1 MKCEA
6 SGERS
11 AMYNTEAVPGSAELI
26 FYIEMDPPP
35 ALPPKPAKPMSPLC
49 NNKDGCTAL
58 QDAEW
63 YWGDI
68 SREEVNDKLRDM
80 PDGTFLVR
88 DASTK
93 MQGDYTLT
101 LRKGGNNKL
110 IKIYHRDGKY
120 GFSDPLTFR
129 SVVEL
134 ISHYRHESLAQ
145 YNPKLDVKLLYPVS
159 RYQQDQLVKE
169 DNIEAVG
176 KKLQEYHG
184 QFQEKSREYD
194 GLYEEYT
201 KTSQEIQMKR
211 TAIEAFNETIKI
223 FEEQCHSQE
232 RFSKEFLERSQRE
245 SGDKEMERIIIN
257 YEKLKSRLGE
267 IHDSKLRLEQ
277 DLKTQALDNREIDKK
292 MNSIKPDLIQLRKI
306 RDQYLVWLNH
316 KGVRQKRIN
325 EWLGIRNES
334 IDDPYFMSEEEEPLP
349 HYDEKT
355 WFVGDLN
362 RIQAEELLRGKADG
376 AFLIRESSKKG
387 CYACSVV
394 ADGDVKHCVIYSTS
408 RGYGFAEPYNLYSTL
423 KELVLHYQHTSLVQH
438 NDSLNV
444 RLAHPV
450 YAHTSSLCR

>member
-1 MKCEA
+1 
-6 SGERS
+6 
-11 AMYNTEAVPGSAELI
+11 MYNTVWSMDRDDADWREVMMPYSTELI
-26 FYIEMDPPP
+26 FYIEMDPP
-35 ALPPKPAKPMSPLC
+35 ALPPKPPKPMTSAIT
-49 NNKDGCTAL
+49 NGIKDSSVSL

-120 GFSDPLTFR
+120 GFSDPLTFN

-134 ISHYRHESLAQ
+134 ISHYHHESLAQ
-145 YNPKLDVKLLYPVS
+145 YNPKLDVKLMYPVS

-169 DNIEAVG
+169 DNIDAVG
-176 KKLQEYHG
+176 KKLQEYHS
-184 QFQEKSREYD
+184 QYQEKSKEYD
-194 GLYEEYT
+194 RLYEEYT
-201 KTSQEIQMKR
+201 RTSQEIQMKR

-223 FEEQCHSQE
+223 FEEQCHTQEQHSKEYIE
-232 RFSKEFLERSQRE
+232 RFRKEGNEKEIER
-245 SGDKEMERIIIN
+245 
-257 YEKLKSRLGE
+257 
-267 IHDSKLRLEQ
+267 
-277 DLKTQALDNREIDKK
+277 
-292 MNSIKPDLIQLRKI
+292 
-306 RDQYLVWLNH
+306 WLNH
-316 KGVRQKRIN
+316 KGVRQKRLN
-325 EWLGIRNES
+325 AWLGIKNE
-334 IDDPYFMSEEEEPLP
+334 DADETYFINEEDENLP

-355 WFVGDLN
+355 WFVEDIN
-362 RIQAEELLRGKADG
+362 RVQAEDLLYGKPDG

-394 ADGDVKHCVIYSTS
+394 ADGEVKHCVIYSTA
-408 RGYGFAEPYNLYSTL
+408 RGYGFAEPYNLYSSL
-423 KELVLHYQHTSLVQH
+423 KELVLHYQQTSLVQH

-444 RLAHPV
+444 RLAYPV
-450 YAHTSSLCR
+450 HAQMPSLCR

>member
-1 MKCEA
+1 
-6 SGERS
+6 
-11 AMYNTEAVPGSAELI
+11 MYNTVWNMDQDDADWKEVLMPYSTELI
-26 FYIEMDPPP
+26 FYIEMDPP
-35 ALPPKPAKPMSPLC
+35 ALPPKPPKPMTSLC
-49 NNKDGCTAL
+49 TNGSKENSTSL
-58 QDAEW
+58 NDAEW

-110 IKIYHRDGKY
+110 IKIYYQDGKY
-120 GFSDPLTFR
+120 GFSDPLTFN

-134 ISHYRHESLAQ
+134 ITHYRHESLAQ

-169 DNIEAVG
+169 DNIDAVG
-176 KKLQEYHG
+176 KKLQEYHS
-184 QFQEKSREYD
+184 QFQDKSKEYD
-194 GLYEEYT
+194 GLYEDYT

-211 TAIEAFNETIKI
+211 TAIEAFSETIKI
-223 FEEQCHSQE
+223 FEEQCHTQEHYSKECME
-232 RFSKEFLERSQRE
+232 RFNTEGNEKEIERV
-245 SGDKEMERIIIN
+245 MIN

-277 DLKTQALDNREIDKK
+277 DLKKQALDNREIDKK

-316 KGVRQKRIN
+316 KGVRQKQIN
-325 EWLGIRNES
+325 DWLGIKRQT
-334 IDDPYFMSEEEEPLP
+334 LP

-362 RIQAEELLRGKADG
+362 RIQAEELLDGKPDG

-394 ADGDVKHCVIYSTS
+394 AEGDVKHCVIYSTS

-444 RLAHPV
+444 RLAYPV
-450 YAHTSSLCR
+450 YAQMPSLCR